1 MEIDALILG
10 KLRKFKVEFPW
21 KPQRCS
27 HCKVFGHDLGACL
40 VRPRT
45 ASELKQDKPL
55 PSVTCV
61 GESSKAKEDGFQ
73 VYKRR
78 NKPRLKPKIA
88 PLKIGAPKPR
98 VAFATG
104 IKINPTYVPKSTLP
118 VSDPLHKGKTKIGV
132 DVPSQKLAHNATTC
146 KIPKPVMVSNQ
157 FAVLEEDEQ
166 WILDKKVIDVF
177 VEKRGVGL
185 DPTVVNSWN
194 RRKLDYF
201 IGQWARIYG
210 KEPDGSL
217 RGFTLPDRI
226 EVPDD
231 DGDASSDDSDDDDVL
246 SVKEGMMFGLV

>member
-1 MEIDALILG
+1 MQSLQS
-10 KLRKFKVEFPW
+10 V
-21 KPQRCS
+21 C
-27 HCKVFGHDLGACL
+27 HDLGACL

-61 GESSKAKEDGFQ
+61 GESSMAKEDGFR
-73 VYKRR
+73 VYKRK
-78 NKPRLKPKIA
+78 NKPQLKPKFA

-104 IKINPTYVPKSTLP
+104 IKINPTYVPKSTIP
-118 VSDPLHKGKTKIGV
+118 VIDPLHKGKTKIGV
-132 DVPSQKLAHNATTC
+132 DVHSQKLAHNATIC

-157 FAVLEEDEQ
+157 FAVLQEDEQ

-185 DPTVVNSWN
+185 DSTVVNSWN

-231 DGDASSDDSDDDDVL
+231 DSDASSDDSDNDDVL
-246 SVKEGMMFGLV
+246 SVKEGMMSGFV